1 VTLGVS
7 WTYLYLFVMSDLILA
22 DTAQIQTWITE
33 EKERK
38 GEGVSVGGGA
48 FPERATRG
56 IPMENIYGAVKF
68 IRIHHADKA
77 TATDDHG
84 FTARPVSYE
93 LNYSHARAIKEGW
106 GVTGGSKTGSRPL
119 SRPTCCTAEWTPT
132 GSINLPANT
141 WAWRSPWLRSELR
154 VAEPGRRTQNRR
166 WPHDRL
172 AAGSLRRA
180 VSAPSGG
187 RRWHLPARGTTGES
201 P

>member
-1 VTLGVS
+1 MVDRQVLVKRNGRLETVTLGVS

-93 LNYSHARAIKEGW
+93 LNYSHARAMKERW
-106 GVTGGSKTGSRPL
+106 GRDFERLENEFQAAFATDLLHRK
-119 SRPTCCTAEWTPT
+119 WTPT
-132 GSINLPANT
+132 GSINLPAEHLGLAIT
-141 WAWRSPWLRSELR
+141 VASFHELR
-154 VAEPGRRTQNRR
+154 VGP
-166 WPHDRL
+166 
-172 AAGSLRRA
+172 
-180 VSAPSGG
+180 
-187 RRWHLPARGTTGES
+187 
-201 P
+201 